1 MAPKFPLMLS
11 LAAALV
17 FASCA
22 APASASKHADIIAPA
37 PVVIATQTGTASW
50 YGPGFHGRRTAN
62 GETFD
67 QNAMSAAH
75 RTWPMG
81 SLVQVT
87 NLENGRSV
95 TVRVNDRGPFARG
108 RVIDVSRAAAQALD
122 FEHEG
127 EVRVSLENLGPAP
140 ST

>member
-1 MAPKFPLMLS
+1 M
-11 LAAALV
+11 V
-17 FASCA
+17 IA
-22 APASASKHADIIAPA
+22 APA
-37 PVVIATQTGTASW
+37 VVATQTGRASW

-67 QNAMSAAH
+67 ENAMSAAH

-95 TVRVNDRGPFARG
+95 MVRVNDRGPFARG
-108 RVIDVSRAAAQALD
+108 RVIDVSRAAARALD
-122 FEHEG
+122 FEQDG

-140 ST
+140 SLES